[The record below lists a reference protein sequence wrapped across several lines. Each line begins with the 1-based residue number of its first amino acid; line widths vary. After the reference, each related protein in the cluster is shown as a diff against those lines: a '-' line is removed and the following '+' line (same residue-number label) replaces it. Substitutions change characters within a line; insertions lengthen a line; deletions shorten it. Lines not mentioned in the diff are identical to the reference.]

1 MKEVTKKQ
9 LENAPKRKG
18 GAKRQMVQMKGLIR
32 PMLTKIRNYIVR
44 IIFYRL
50 ILGHQIARLSV
61 TENEFMM
68 T

>member
-1 MKEVTKKQ
+1 
-9 LENAPKRKG
+9 
-18 GAKRQMVQMKGLIR
+18 
-32 PMLTKIRNYIVR
+32 MLTKIRNYIVG